1 MCGIY
6 CSNLAP
12 LQESHLLSLRGPDHL
27 SRIKVDDFFMSHSL
41 LSITGQPFPQ
51 PFIKNNIVCLFN
63 GEIYNHEEFGNYNS
77 DGECII
83 DTYLEFGVKFTNFL
97 DGEFAL
103 VLYDPREQLLI
114 ISSDTFGTKPIYY
127 SLEYPKFG
135 CCSYKTPLILAGHKD
150 IEKLPANTTRV
161 INLNTSPIKNFKS
174 LGGYFEDF
182 KVTEF
187 NLEQKIDSFEEWD
200 RAFEDAVTKRTL
212 NCREKIFIG
221 LSSGYDSGAIC
232 NALIKQNTAF
242 KAYSVVG
249 TERLDTIEARMEK
262 LKTSTRIIKYFI
274 KMMITT
280 KKLIIT

>member
-63 GEIYNHEEFGNYNS
+63 GEIYNHEEFGNYDS

-103 VLYDPREQLLI
+103 VLYDPRFWMERFLQGYVQ
-114 ISSDTFGTKPIYY
+114 TFQHRSNNP
-127 SLEYPKFG
+127 PK
-135 CCSYKTPLILAGHKD
+135 I
-150 IEKLPANTTRV
+150 
-161 INLNTSPIKNFKS
+161 
-174 LGGYFEDF
+174 
-182 KVTEF
+182 
-187 NLEQKIDSFEEWD
+187 Q
-200 RAFEDAVTKRTL
+200 
-212 NCREKIFIG
+212 
-221 LSSGYDSGAIC
+221 
-232 NALIKQNTAF
+232 
-242 KAYSVVG
+242 
-249 TERLDTIEARMEK
+249 
-262 LKTSTRIIKYFI
+262 
-274 KMMITT
+274 
-280 KKLIIT
+280 